1 MRAYFQSGLYLDGLI
16 YGGNLQFL
24 LYCFTLYL
32 RAISKYKPP
41 PGGGGA
47 IFGGAIEQKVFC
59 VMSLGAYNWRGLYMY
74 VEGLIFR
81 ILRYMPT
88 LPDMA
93 LISRVYLGVR
103 T

>member
-1 MRAYFQSGLYLDGLI
+1 MRAYFQSGLYLEGLI

-24 LYCFTLYL
+24 LCFTLYL

-59 VMSLGAYNWRGLYMY
+59 VMSLGAYNWRGLFMY